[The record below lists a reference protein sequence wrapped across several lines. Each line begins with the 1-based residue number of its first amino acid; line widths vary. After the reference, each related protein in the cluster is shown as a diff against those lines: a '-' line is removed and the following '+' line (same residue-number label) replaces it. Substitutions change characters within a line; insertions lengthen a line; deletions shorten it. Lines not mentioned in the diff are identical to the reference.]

1 MKWFINFLSL
11 LLAVQ
16 ATSSSPKNRNF
27 LRPTRVKNAPASK
40 QLTSKSDLDRLNMN
54 NDRTKIRKGESLS
67 KEELGTTT
75 SLSSSESTT
84 INLVKTIVGAG
95 VLTLPCG
102 MARLSENGVL
112 PIEIIIISTVLL
124 VVFGGLSAFGF
135 SLIGSVC
142 AKTGARTYSEAWG
155 KTVSEDTTWLPSL
168 IAVILCFTGSVKC
181 LTTLGDVFRDIIAYG
196 LQSPVDSIPRDPLL
210 LTVVLA
216 VLLPLCLLPSL
227 APLAIG
233 SLLGITGVCI
243 SALAMISRFFDG
255 SYASGG
261 LFYDIIAWKPVFN
274 TFVSP
279 SSIVVDSTVNAE
291 AASSFVNLLDNEYI
305 KHQPSL
311 ENIAV
316 FLALCSDAYLAHYSA
331 PVLYNEVKPRQGANA
346 ADFTPKENKL
356 SAFNEAVER
365 AFLISVVLFLLIAIS
380 GFATFGSNSQ
390 SIILN
395 NYASSDGLAAISRI
409 GLGACVLFEFPLL
422 ERPFRKTMLK
432 DVLNRPDLATSSIM
446 TTLSVALITVT
457 SLVGVPVD
465 KLSAISGGTGGS
477 FLIYIAPA
485 LMSLRSLDVV
495 ENDDRP
501 RKLLDDMTNTAEKVE
516 YVTLG
521 GIGVVLS
528 ILASSKIISEIL

>member
-16 ATSSSPKNRNF
+16 ATSSSPNNRNF
-27 LRPTRVKNAPASK
+27 LRPTGVKNAPASK

-181 LTTLGDVFRDIIAYG
+181 LTTLGDVFSDIIAYG

-495 ENDDRP
+495 KKDDRP

>member
-210 LTVVLA
+210 LTVVL
-216 VLLPLCLLPSL
+216 
-227 APLAIG
+227 
-233 SLLGITGVCI
+233 
-243 SALAMISRFFDG
+243 
-255 SYASGG
+255 
-261 LFYDIIAWKPVFN
+261 
-274 TFVSP
+274 
-279 SSIVVDSTVNAE
+279 
-291 AASSFVNLLDNEYI
+291 
-305 KHQPSL
+305 
-311 ENIAV
+311 
-316 FLALCSDAYLAHYSA
+316 
-331 PVLYNEVKPRQGANA
+331 
-346 ADFTPKENKL
+346 
-356 SAFNEAVER
+356 
-365 AFLISVVLFLLIAIS
+365 
-380 GFATFGSNSQ
+380 
-390 SIILN
+390 
-395 NYASSDGLAAISRI
+395 
-409 GLGACVLFEFPLL
+409 
-422 ERPFRKTMLK
+422 
-432 DVLNRPDLATSSIM
+432 
-446 TTLSVALITVT
+446 
-457 SLVGVPVD
+457 SLVN
-465 KLSAISGGTGGS
+465 
-477 FLIYIAPA
+477 F
-485 LMSLRSLDVV
+485 
-495 ENDDRP
+495 
-501 RKLLDDMTNTAEKVE
+501 
-516 YVTLG
+516 
-521 GIGVVLS
+521 
-528 ILASSKIISEIL
+528 